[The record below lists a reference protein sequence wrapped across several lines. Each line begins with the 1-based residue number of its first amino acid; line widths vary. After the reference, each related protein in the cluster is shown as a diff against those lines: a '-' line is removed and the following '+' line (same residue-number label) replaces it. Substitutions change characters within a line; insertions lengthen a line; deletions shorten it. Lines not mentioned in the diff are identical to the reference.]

1 MFKQFVTLIRGRSVD
16 QTQVFLDANAVP
28 LLRQQMRDAA
38 HGVEKSRKAVALV
51 MAYAD
56 RERNALTRIESQIK
70 DLEIRALA
78 ALEDGDEPLATE
90 AAGTIAQLEAERDT
104 TRKAISVYDTQIA
117 RLKSC
122 LAENQTCLRDLQ
134 RGQHLAEAN
143 EKVLRLNNVQPSG
156 LMNDLT
162 DAADTLKRLHEKQA
176 LAEATATAMVELSV
190 GTKAEDMSQRLADAG
205 HGAPLKTSA
214 DMVLERLKKKA
225 KK

>member
-1 MFKQFVTLIRGRSVD
+1 MFKQFVTLVRGASYD
-16 QTQVFLDANAVP
+16 HSQALLDANALP

-38 HGVEKSRKAVALV
+38 QGVERSRKGVALV

-56 RERNALTRIESQIK
+56 RERSSLETTEGQIK
-70 DLEIRALA
+70 DLEVRALA
-78 ALEDGDEPLATE
+78 ALESGDEALATE

-104 TRKAISVYDTQIA
+104 TQKAINVYDTQIV

-122 LAENQTCLRDLQ
+122 LADNQTCLRNLK

-143 EKVLRLNNVQPSG
+143 DKVLRLSNVQPSG

-162 DAADTLKRLHEKQA
+162 DAADTLKRLQEKQA
-176 LAEATATAMVELSV
+176 VAEATATAMVELSV
-190 GTKAEDMSQRLADAG
+190 NDKAEDMSQRLAEAG
-205 HGAPLKTSA
+205 HGKPLKTSA
-214 DMVLERLKKKA
+214 EMVLERLKKKA

>member
-1 MFKQFVTLIRGRSVD
+1 MFKQFVTLVRGKTAD
-16 QTQVFLDANAVP
+16 QTQVFLDANALP

-56 RERNALTRIESQIK
+56 RERHALTTVEGQLK
-70 DLEIRALA
+70 DLETRALA
-78 ALEDGDEPLATE
+78 ALDNGDEALAKE
-90 AAGTIAQLEAERDT
+90 AAGTIAQLEAERET

-122 LAENQTCLRDLQ
+122 LVENQTCLRDLK

-143 EKVLRLNNVQPSG
+143 DKVLRISNVQPSG

-162 DAADTLKRLHEKQA
+162 DAADTLMRLQEKQA
-176 LAEATATAMVELSV
+176 VAEATATAMVELSV
-190 GTKAEDMSQRLADAG
+190 GAKAEDMSERLAEAG
-205 HGAPLKTSA
+205 HGKPLKTSA

-225 KK
+225 GK